1 MLNRPLDIV
10 NKKLFI
16 SEDRSTGLRGRA
28 TDWEPSGC
36 CCFGPLTFASNRF
49 QSTAGALNYRRSWQ
63 RNSFRYIA
71 DKQNN
76 YIALRIQRRL
86 SSTLFCYPLPSSRPL
101 TACDDYRRSAKLL
114 VFSGRNEFSPAQQQW
129 CGGDVT
135 KLIYWLE
142 IVNQPHGTRQATISD
157 EPTAAPNT
165 RPFSWIKL
173 LQRWLTIS
181 RSPNIRV
188 PPPPPKTRTVSGFF
202 VVRINGRNLSFGTS
216 CIEIRLQVVK
226 HRRDWE
232 REREKKAPFN

>member
-36 CCFGPLTFASNRF
+36 CCFGALTFASNRF

-101 TACDDYRRSAKLL
+101 TACDDYRRPAKLL

-173 LQRWLTIS
+173 LQTPNDGSRYREARTSACRRHRQKLAPSPDFLLSESTVVIS
-181 RSPNIRV
+181 RS
-188 PPPPPKTRTVSGFF
+188 
-202 VVRINGRNLSFGTS
+202 GRAVLKYVYRS
-216 CIEIRLQVVK
+216 
-226 HRRDWE
+226 
-232 REREKKAPFN
+232 